1 MVGLVRITLRLLA
14 DILQLAVSMLRPA
27 RALATENLVF
37 RRQLALY
44 RERGIRPRRVDPAT
58 RASLAFF
65 TRFIDWRAAVIVV
78 RPETIVRWHR
88 AGFRLFWRWK
98 SRPGRPPIPVE
109 LRRLIRRMA
118 VDNPLWGEERIANE
132 LLVKLGLD
140 LSPRTVRKYMP
151 KQPPGLPR
159 GGLRWSSFLRNQA
172 KGILACDFLV
182 AVTVTFKLFYVF
194 VVIEHG
200 ARRLL
205 HFNLTQ
211 HPTAPWTLQQ
221 LREVVGLRDG
231 YRYLLRDRDSIYSRE
246 LNRAVEHLGL
256 KSVRSPPRSPKA
268 NAICE
273 RVIGTIRRECLD
285 CVIPV
290 SEVHLRLILREW
302 VTHYNRARPHSALGP
317 GIPDPPTTMRQ
328 LQQGCATHQRLPEP
342 GMIRA
347 RAVLGGLHHEY
358 SWATECL

>member
-44 RERGIRPRRVDPAT
+44 RERGIKPRRVDPAT
-58 RASLAFF
+58 RASLAFL

-88 AGFRLFWRWK
+88 AGFRLLWRWK
-98 SRPGRPPIPVE
+98 SRLGRPPIPIE

-118 VDNPLWGEERIANE
+118 MENPLCGEERIANE
-132 LLVKLGLD
+132 LLVKLRLQV
-140 LSPRTVRKYMP
+140 SPRTVRKYMP
-151 KQPPGLPR
+151 KRPPGLPR
-159 GGLRWSSFLRNQA
+159 GGQRWSSFLRNQA
-172 KGILACDFLV
+172 KGILACDFLL
-182 AVTVTFKLFYVF
+182 AVTATFKLYYVF

-205 HFNLTQ
+205 HFNLTL
-211 HPTAPWTLQQ
+211 HPTAQWTLQQ
-221 LREVVGLRDG
+221 LREAMGFRDG
-231 YRYLLRDRDSIYSRE
+231 HRYLLRDRDSIYSRE
-246 LNRAVEHLGL
+246 LDRAVEHLGL
-256 KSVRSPPRSPKA
+256 KTVRSPPRSPKA

-273 RVIGTIRRECLD
+273 RVIGTMRRECLD
-285 CVIPV
+285 WVIPV
-290 SEVHLRLILREW
+290 SEAHLRLILREW

-317 GIPDPPTTMRQ
+317 GIPDPPATLCRPQ
-328 LQQGCATHQRLPEP
+328 HGCATHESMPE
-342 GMIRA
+342 MDMVRV
-347 RAVLGGLHHEY
+347 RSVLGGLHHEY
-358 SWATECL
+358 SWATECI